1 MILKPWSRNFILSD
15 LKLATPQGY
24 YGRVV
29 GRCGIA
35 KKYGVLVHNE
45 TTDLEYRGLVGVIL
59 FNFSN
64 EEYVSKRG
72 DCIAQMIIE
81 RYFTLKFVNLPTR
94 TLKEG
99 RVGSILQVFN
109 FLFSFF
115 KKFSKK
121 WNQSIQ
127 KLCSFEKKLY
137 HYESVEDL
145 HCSQQLPLLIL

>member
-45 TTDLEYRGLVGVIL
+45 TTDLDYRGLVGVIL

-81 RYFTLKFVNLPTR
+81 RYFTLKFVEVCEFTNKNTER
-94 TLKEG
+94 GEG
-99 RVGSILQVFN
+99 GFN
-109 FLFSFF
+109 ST
-115 KKFSKK
+115 SA
-121 WNQSIQ
+121 
-127 KLCSFEKKLY
+127 
-137 HYESVEDL
+137 
-145 HCSQQLPLLIL
+145 